1 MLSDIVPLIGTL
13 IPIAGMAMIAFIIWV
28 GVQKENHA
36 RSLQHKEI
44 MHAIDKGVDVPL
56 LQSGQRPLD
65 YLRKGIIWGV
75 IGLLIMIG
83 LIIEGNFDAAGLL
96 GSIPFA
102 IGVGYL
108 VYYKY
113 AAKEEKE

>member
-1 MLSDIVPLIGTL
+1 MWSEILPVVSLL
-13 IPIAGMAMIAFIIWV
+13 IPLAGMAMVAFIIRA

-44 MHAIDKGVDVPL
+44 IHAIDKGVDVPL
-56 LQSGQRPLD
+56 VQSGNRPLD

-75 IGLLIMIG
+75 IGF
-83 LIIEGNFDAAGLL
+83 LIILGFSIEGDFEAAGFI

-113 AAKEEKE
+113 ATKEEKE

>member
-1 MLSDIVPLIGTL
+1 MWSDIVPVIGTL
-13 IPIAGMAMIAFIIWV
+13 IPIAGMAMIAFIIWS
-28 GVQKENHA
+28 GVQRENHA

-56 LQSGQRPLD
+56 AQSGQRPLD

-75 IGLLIMIG
+75 IGFIIILG
-83 LIIEGNFDAAGLL
+83 FSIEGDFEAAGIL

-102 IGVGYL
+102 IGVGYI

-113 AAKEEKE
+113 AIKEDEK